1 MTIATQAARSPP
13 ATGTVLALDF
23 GLRRTGVA
31 VGEMALGIAH
41 PLKLVDTPDPEVRL
55 SRVGEYVK
63 EWQPALLVIG
73 WPVRDDGA
81 EHPMAAAV
89 GAFQQALE
97 DRFGLPVRRVDER
110 FSSHAASQAL
120 GEAGVRGR
128 RQKAHL
134 DSVAASEILQGF
146 FDAYTAD
153 SA

>member
-1 MTIATQAARSPP
+1 MTTVAPAASTRS
-13 ATGTVLALDF
+13 ASGTVLALDF

-31 VGEMALGIAH
+31 VGELALGIAH
-41 PLKLVDTPDPEVRL
+41 PLKLVDTADPDVRL
-55 SRVGEYVK
+55 ARVADYVK
-63 EWQPALLVIG
+63 EWRPALFVLG

-89 GAFQQALE
+89 RAFQAALE
-97 DRFGLPVRRVDER
+97 DRFGLPVERVDER

-120 GEAGVRGR
+120 GDAGVRGR

-146 FDAYTAD
+146 FDAYIAD

>member
-1 MTIATQAARSPP
+1 MTAQPQAARSVPVS
-13 ATGTVLALDF
+13 GTVLAFDF

-31 VGEMALGIAH
+31 VGESMLGIAH
-41 PLKLVDTPDPEVRL
+41 PLKLVEATEPDERL
-55 SRVGEYVK
+55 ARLATYVN
-63 EWQPALLVIG
+63 EWRPALLVVG

-89 GAFQQALE
+89 QSFQAALE
-97 DRFGLPVRRVDER
+97 QRFGLPVQRVDER

-120 GEAGVRGR
+120 GEAGVHGR

-134 DSVAASEILQGF
+134 DSLAAREILQGY
-146 FDAYTAD
+146 FDACISN

>member
-1 MTIATQAARSPP
+1 VTIVAQATRSPP
-13 ATGTVLALDF
+13 AAGTVLALDF

-31 VGEMALGIAH
+31 VGETTLGIAH
-41 PLKLVDTPDPEVRL
+41 PLKLVDTADPEVRL
-55 SRVGEYVK
+55 SRIAEYVE
-63 EWQPALLVIG
+63 EWQPTLLVLG

-81 EHPMAAAV
+81 EHPMAAVV

>member
-1 MTIATQAARSPP
+1 VTIVAQATRSPP
-13 ATGTVLALDF
+13 AAGTVLALDF

-31 VGEMALGIAH
+31 VGETTLGIAH
-41 PLKLVDTPDPEVRL
+41 PLKLVDTADPEVRL
-55 SRVGEYVK
+55 SRIAEYV
-63 EWQPALLVIG
+63 EDWQPALLVLG

>member
-1 MTIATQAARSPP
+1 VTSVAQASTPPP

-41 PLKLVDTPDPEVRL
+41 PLKLVDTADPEVRL
-55 SRVGEYVK
+55 ARVAGYVN

-89 GAFQQALE
+89 ASFQQALE

-146 FDAYTAD
+146 FDACTAH

>member
-1 MTIATQAARSPP
+1 MTIVAQATRSPP
-13 ATGTVLALDF
+13 AAGTVLALDF

-31 VGEMALGIAH
+31 VGETTLGIAH
-41 PLKLVDTPDPEVRL
+41 PLKLVDTADPEVRL
-55 SRVGEYVK
+55 SRIAEFVE
-63 EWQPALLVIG
+63 EWRPALLVLG
-73 WPVRDDGA
+73 WPVRDDGT

-146 FDAYTAD
+146 LDAYTAD

>member
-1 MTIATQAARSPP
+1 MPSA
-13 ATGTVLALDF
+13 GTVLAFDF

-31 VGEMALGIAH
+31 VGDLALRIAH
-41 PLKLVDTPDPEVRL
+41 PLKLVETTAPEERL
-55 SRVGEYVK
+55 ARLAEYVR
-63 EWQPALLVIG
+63 EWQPALLVVG

-89 GAFQQALE
+89 RFFQAALE
-97 DRFGLPVRRVDER
+97 DRFGLPVQRVDER

-134 DSVAASEILQGF
+134 DSLAAREILQGF
-146 FDAYTAD
+146 FDAYIPD

>member
-1 MTIATQAARSPP
+1 MTIVAQAISPPP

-31 VGEMALGIAH
+31 VGETTLGIAH
-41 PLKLVDTPDPEVRL
+41 PLKLVDTADPEVRL
-55 SRVGEYVK
+55 SRVAEYVK
-63 EWQPALLVIG
+63 EWQPAMLVVG

-89 GAFQQALE
+89 GAFQKALE

>member
-1 MTIATQAARSPP
+1 VTTVAHAASARS
-13 ATGTVLALDF
+13 ASGTVLALDF

-41 PLKLVDTPDPEVRL
+41 PLKLVDTADPELRL
-55 SRVGEYVK
+55 TRVADYVQ
-63 EWQPALLVIG
+63 EWQPTLFVLG

-89 GAFQQALE
+89 QAFQAALE
-97 DRFGLPVRRVDER
+97 ARFGLPVERVDER
-110 FSSHAASQAL
+110 FSSHAASQSL
-120 GEAGVRGR
+120 GDAGVRGR

-146 FDAYTAD
+146 FDAYIAD